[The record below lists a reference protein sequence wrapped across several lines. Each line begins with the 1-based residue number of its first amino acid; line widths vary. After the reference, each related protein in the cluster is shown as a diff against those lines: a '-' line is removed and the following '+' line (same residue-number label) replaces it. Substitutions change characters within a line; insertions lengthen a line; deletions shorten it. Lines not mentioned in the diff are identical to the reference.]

1 MIDIVIYGLISGSV
15 ILMASI
21 GFSMTLK
28 AEGFIN
34 IAHGQ
39 MLLIGA
45 YLGLFFTSL
54 GLPFWVAA
62 ILVVISGGTIGVAI
76 FQAFYAPIKSRGTL
90 ALLFTSVGVAYVIA
104 GLVSMIAGQRMLAYD
119 LPPVRAYVV
128 AGTPIMTI
136 YEAAIVAAAAIS
148 AIGIHL
154 FLSRTWTGKSIR
166 AVADNAE
173 LARIRGF
180 DPRRSSN
187 VVWFIASGLA
197 ALAGVFLGVLGSLHL
212 QMGWQQSV
220 IILAATVLG
229 GLGSIYGVMLAAV
242 LLGFG
247 MEIGIL
253 FLPTS
258 YRTAIAFAII
268 IVVLCV
274 KPGGLQAL
282 WGGAAAR
289 RF

>member
-1 MIDIVIYGLISGSV
+1 MDIVIYGLISGSV

-39 MLLIGA
+39 MLLVGA
-45 YLGLFFTSL
+45 YLGLLFTSL
-54 GLPFWVAA
+54 GIPFLLALV
-62 ILVVISGGTIGVAI
+62 LVVICGGVLGVFI
-76 FQAFYAPIKSRGTL
+76 FQAFFAPIKARGTL
-90 ALLFTSVGVAYVIA
+90 ALLFTSVGLAYVMY
-104 GLVSMIAGQRMLAYD
+104 GLVGMFAGKRMLAYD
-119 LPPVRAYVV
+119 LPPVRAYVIDD
-128 AGTPIMTI
+128 TPIMTI
-136 YEAAIVAAAAIS
+136 YEIAIVAAAILS
-148 AIGIHL
+148 ALGIHL
-154 FLSRTWTGKSIR
+154 FLSRTWLGKSIR
-166 AVADNAE
+166 AVADNID

-180 DPRRSSN
+180 DPRHSSN
-187 VVWFIASGLA
+187 VVWFVASGLA

-242 LLGFG
+242 VLGFG

-268 IVVLCV
+268 IVVLCL
-274 KPGGLQAL
+274 KPDGLQSL
-282 WGGAAAR
+282 WGGAKAR